1 MATLSSP
8 DSDDPLGIGRKMG
21 MHHHCPHIVISGSAN
36 NNNNNNNKGCQHD
49 PLAHKHVEEN
59 IETFLETFK
68 HKTWCVDSSKGGL
81 LDRRLSSD
89 SGDSSTGWTSSAIS
103 TTDDLSTDSP
113 ERDND
118 VGHSSSWHDR
128 EGIIAESR
136 RIARWAWRQA
146 RFAGSQETP
155 CACSYHPPR
164 KLLARCMSFYS
175 ISNLLCDIPLKL
187 QYYD

>member
-1 MATLSSP
+1 
-8 DSDDPLGIGRKMG
+8 

>member
-8 DSDDPLGIGRKMG
+8 DSDDPLGIGRKLG
-21 MHHHCPHIVISGSAN
+21 MHHHCPHIVISGSGSN
-36 NNNNNNNKGCQHD
+36 NNNNNNNNTVKNYQHD
-49 PLAHKHVEEN
+49 PLAHRHVEEN

-81 LDRRLSSD
+81 LDRRPSSD
-89 SGDSSTGWTSSAIS
+89 SGDSSTGWTSSILS

-113 ERDND
+113 ERDGD
-118 VGHSSSWHDR
+118 LPPGAVGSTASWIDR

-164 KLLARCMSFYS
+164 KL
-175 ISNLLCDIPLKL
+175 IIG
-187 QYYD
+187 

>member
-8 DSDDPLGIGRKMG
+8 DSDDPLGIGRKLG
-21 MHHHCPHIVISGSAN
+21 MHHHCPHIVISGSN
-36 NNNNNNNKGCQHD
+36 NNNNNNNNNTVKNYQHD
-49 PLAHKHVEEN
+49 PLAHRHVEEN

-81 LDRRLSSD
+81 LDRRPSSD
-89 SGDSSTGWTSSAIS
+89 SGDSSTGWTSSILS

-113 ERDND
+113 ERDGD
-118 VGHSSSWHDR
+118 LPPGAVGGTASWIDR

-155 CACSYHPPR
+155 CACSYHPP
-164 KLLARCMSFYS
+164 
-175 ISNLLCDIPLKL
+175 
-187 QYYD
+187 